1 MTSSILPSVLAL
13 LFVLG
18 IIPVSLWV
26 LKQSK
31 GLGNKQLKGNV
42 QNQLSL
48 IHRLQVGPREQ
59 IAVLQVAG
67 KTLVVGITA
76 QTIQTLAELESVAVD
91 EALVNANT
99 NDSNVIEQAST
110 FQSLLARMKRS

>member
-31 GLGNKQLKGNV
+31 GLGNKHMKGNV
-42 QNQLSL
+42 KNQLSL

-67 KTLVVGITA
+67 KTIVVGITA
-76 QTIQTLAELESVAVD
+76 QTIQTLAELESIAVD
-91 EALVNANT
+91 EAHASA
-99 NDSNVIEQAST
+99 DMNVIEQAST